1 MIEALRKK
9 LLEPEL
15 SEVLDNLLQH
25 AMMMCETKAGTLQ
38 LINQANDTLEIATS
52 FGLCEEFINY
62 FRLVTCDDG
71 SVCGRAL
78 KERKTIFIEDLTT
91 DRSFARHLNHAL
103 QNNIRAVQS
112 TPLIASNGKMVG
124 MISVHF
130 TTPKKIQKATLQ
142 AFETFCTKAA
152 DKIDEFTYF

>member
-1 MIEALRKK
+1 MIETLRKK

-15 SEVLDNLLQH
+15 PEVLDNLLQH

-38 LINQANDTLEIATS
+38 LINEINNTLEIATS
-52 FGLCEEFINY
+52 FGLCDEFINH
-62 FRLVTCDDG
+62 FRVVTCEDG

-78 KERKTIFIEDLTT
+78 KKRETIFIEDLTT

-112 TPLIASNGKMVG
+112 TPLISSSGKIVG

-130 TTPKKIQKATLQ
+130 ATPKKIPKETLKV
-142 AFETFCTKAA
+142 FESFCAKAA
-152 DKIDEFTYF
+152 DKIEEFTQ